1 MNAEPNIVISFPLPK
16 TEKLFQG
23 TRVWLLVFLAFALIG
38 GCAKQA
44 VEPPVYLPTLGLS
57 QTEVKNRLLR
67 QYSEWRGVPYRNGGQ
82 SRNGIDCSAFVQLT
96 YKQKFGMNLPRTT
109 RQQSKIGGQVTSSGL
124 RPGDLILFKTSRRD
138 RHIGIYLEKYK
149 FIHVSTTSGVTISK
163 MTDAYWHERYW
174 QTRRVFN

>member
-1 MNAEPNIVISFPLPK
+1 MSAEPITVTSLPLS
-16 TEKLFQG
+16 TTDRHAHT
-23 TRVWLLVFLAFALIG
+23 TRLWLLVLLVIVLLG
-38 GCAKQA
+38 GCAKKA
-44 VEPPVYLPTLGLS
+44 VEPPVYLPSLGLS
-57 QTEVKNRLLR
+57 QVEVKNRLLR
-67 QYSEWRGVPYRNGGQ
+67 QYNEWRGVPYRNGGQ

-109 RQQSKIGGQVTSSGL
+109 RQQSKIGGQVTTSGL

-149 FIHVSTTSGVTISK
+149 FIHVSTTTGVTISK
-163 MTDAYWHERYW
+163 MTDPYWHERYW